1 MGTTPLMEAS
11 RGIDAR
17 SGADDV
23 RDAFQREGLELRLEQ
38 RDGRWV
44 AVAALHGQERRMG
57 AGTEP
62 DEAARDAWERHLE
75 VNEGVGES

>member
-11 RGIDAR
+11 RGIDGH

-23 RDAFQREGLELRLEQ
+23 RDAFQREGVELRLEQ

-44 AVAALHGQERRMG
+44 AVAALQGRERSMG
-57 AGTEP
+57 AGAEP
-62 DEAARDAWERHLE
+62 DEAARDAWARHLA

>member
-1 MGTTPLMEAS
+1 MEAS
-11 RGIDAR
+11 RGIDGR

-23 RDAFQREGLELRLEQ
+23 RDAFEREGVDLRLEQ

-44 AVAALHGQERRMG
+44 AVAVLHGREQWMG
-57 AGTEP
+57 AGVAP
-62 DEAARDAWERHLE
+62 DEAARDAWQRHLA